1 MTESELLLAAA
12 RQPTT
17 AWLETCFG
25 TGTLWRPAAADLPAG
40 LEHAATRAFLSEVG
54 IPAMRLDFADYDS
67 SGLPEKGMWEADP
80 DELFGNRYP
89 DDDSPPKSY
98 SYCVGRRNQL
108 HLMLRG
114 DTGTVEVYDPDGW
127 DHAAGYG
134 GPAAESLPALV
145 GALGLLALHEERL
158 TGDDAAAALTDFTA
172 LLEQLGQGADSSS
185 FWEPVLEYLEEEYAD
200 EA

>member
-1 MTESELLLAAA
+1 MTESELLAAA

-25 TGTLWRPAAADLPAG
+25 AGALWRPAAGDLPAG
-40 LEHAATRAFLSEVG
+40 LEHAGARAFLSEVG
-54 IPAMRLDFADYDS
+54 IPAVRLDFADYDS
-67 SGLPEKGMWEADP
+67 SELPEKGMWEEDP

-98 SYCVGRRNQL
+98 SYCIGRRNLL

-114 DTGTVEVYDPDGW
+114 DTGVVELYDPDGW

-134 GPAAESLPALV
+134 GYAADSLPALV

-158 TGDDAAAALTDFTA
+158 TGGDAAAALAELTV
-172 LLEQLGQGADSSS
+172 LLGKLGQDADNSS
-185 FWEPVLEYLEEEYAD
+185 FWAPVLEYLEEEYAD
-200 EA
+200 EE